1 MTAVLTPVCTP
12 DLMDLKRKLNS
23 EPISMLTP
31 GVVPEGF
38 KGCDDDI
45 FEENVTS
52 DYLESHDDKRV

>member
-1 MTAVLTPVCTP
+1 
-12 DLMDLKRKLNS
+12 MDLKRELNS